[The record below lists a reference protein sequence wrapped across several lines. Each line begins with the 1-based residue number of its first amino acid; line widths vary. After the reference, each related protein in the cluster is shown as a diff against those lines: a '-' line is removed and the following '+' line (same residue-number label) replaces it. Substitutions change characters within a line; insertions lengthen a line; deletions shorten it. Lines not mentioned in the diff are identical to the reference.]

1 MSEQFYYDDW
11 GTGSTAG
18 GDMASNYSAFTGG
31 YDFGGAWGND
41 ASGSSA
47 SNAFFSYFQP
57 SQPDPYGEGTP
68 GAVASWTGGGAAASS
83 NPIMDI
89 LGNASKWFGELKP
102 QTQSSLIALGGSFL
116 AGAMG
121 AKKAERLLKTQEKSA
136 DASMMNAQTT
146 QRLANSKVAARSD
159 MSNTNF
165 GKPRAGGIMSLPY
178 KNKLAERQAN
188 PGGSGLIGAA

>member
-1 MSEQFYYDDW
+1 MTTENDY
-11 GTGSTAG
+11 
-18 GDMASNYSAFTGG
+18 G
-31 YDFGGAWGND
+31 YDYTSAPTTDYFGGSFDYGMFD
-41 ASGSSA
+41 TSYGGGSD
-47 SNAFFSYFQP
+47 FFAYFK
-57 SQPDPYGEGTP
+57 PDTYGEGTP
-68 GAVASWTGGGAAASS
+68 GATASWTGGGAAVPSGG

-121 AKKAERLLKTQEKSA
+121 AKNKDQIAKNGKMTAE
-136 DASMMNAQTT
+136 ASMMNAQSAAK
-146 QRLANSKVAARSD
+146 LADSKVAMQQKTQ
-159 MSNTNF
+159 MSGTNF
-165 GKPRAGGIMSLPY
+165 GKPRPGGIMSLPY